1 MNRDESFER
10 RLQTQPLKPVPSA
23 WRGEI
28 LAAAQSAA
36 ASRSASQLAQSVPWW
51 RELFWPHPT
60 AWAALAAV
68 WLFMFGAHLAVREE
82 TPVRFAHQSPSSPQM
97 RELLKEQIQLFAE
110 LTEPKANRDAVRPK
124 SVAPQPHSSRRGNF
138 ANA

>member
-1 MNRDESFER
+1 MSERDPFEQH
-10 RLQTQPLKPVPSA
+10 LSSQPMREIPGA
-23 WRGEI
+23 WRAEI
-28 LAAAQSAA
+28 LAAVQSAGPSHPV
-36 ASRSASQLAQSVPWW
+36 SRVAHPVPRW

-60 AWAALAAV
+60 AWAALAGV

-82 TPVRFAHQSPSSPQM
+82 TPVRFAQQSPPSPQM

-110 LTEPKANRDAVRPK
+110 LTEPKAHRDADRPK
-124 SVAPQPHSSRRGNF
+124 SVAPQPHSSRRGDF